1 MYFTICLIYRIS
13 IEAVEMTVSVVVPI
27 YNGAKFLPECID
39 CLSKQEY
46 VDMEVIFVVDSK
58 TTDNSLDMIDS
69 LSGSL
74 QSVRTVI
81 QTDSKRVSGARNLGI
96 REAKGDILWF
106 LDVDDHPLPDFLSSL
121 VGIMEDTGADVVFCN
136 HLQETK
142 RIVPEVPERNYGIK
156 VFTGA
161 EAVSD
166 FTRFPVYPWSRIQ
179 RTSIFSGGEAFFY
192 DHLTAEDI
200 EQTIR
205 TLALSEKVA
214 YYNRPLYVYYKIG
227 GSFSF
232 RNRSKEAEAMEETAR
247 RTLEFVGEKRPE
259 ALNGFRIRL
268 LERVMRQIAFVQY
281 RDFSKAYRS
290 SIAHELLKEVDS
302 KTTEMKVFSLSR
314 MLYYSILYPF
324 THWIWD
330 GKTGLWDNEV

>member
-1 MYFTICLIYRIS
+1 
-13 IEAVEMTVSVVVPI
+13 MTVSVVVPI

-46 VDMEVIFVVDSK
+46 EDMEVIFVVDSK
-58 TTDNSLDMIDS
+58 TTDNSLDVIDS
-69 LSGSL
+69 LSGNL

-227 GSFSF
+227 GLFF
-232 RNRSKEAEAMEETAR
+232 
-247 RTLEFVGEKRPE
+247 
-259 ALNGFRIRL
+259 I
-268 LERVMRQIAFVQY
+268 
-281 RDFSKAYRS
+281 
-290 SIAHELLKEVDS
+290 
-302 KTTEMKVFSLSR
+302 
-314 MLYYSILYPF
+314 
-324 THWIWD
+324 
-330 GKTGLWDNEV
+330 